1 MSLLHR
7 LMALWSSKCTT
18 TEMAMRGHFAQILAN
33 PRDMIHVGK
42 SYSQA
47 QALKEL
53 KQDQDKHT

>member
-1 MSLLHR
+1 
-7 LMALWSSKCTT
+7 
-18 TEMAMRGHFAQILAN
+18 MRGHFAQILAN